1 MKETQERIEEIKREL
16 NELSN
21 HLDTYEKEKI
31 LKISLQLDELIYE
44 AIK

>member
-16 NELSN
+16 NELSK
-21 HLDTYEKEKI
+21 HLDTCEKEKI

-44 AIK
+44 SIK

>member
-21 HLDTYEKEKI
+21 HLDTCEKEKI